1 MIQKYRL
8 RLLCFNSQPRY
19 YLHTN
24 SISASFP
31 LEIYQFRDYDGYLFI
46 TNKTHR
52 WVEEPKDVSGLSST
66 MKENFIHDQWR

>member
-46 TNKTHR
+46 TNNAAMGGGGEGCVRAQFNH
-52 WVEEPKDVSGLSST
+52 EG
-66 MKENFIHDQWR
+66 NFIHVQWR